1 MGGLYHLK
9 PEAIRKKAEEVAETI
24 REIRMQFS
32 GREFASAALEFS
44 AKIRANR
51 MDLESVGSFAMA
63 SQLKK

>member
-1 MGGLYHLK
+1 
-9 PEAIRKKAEEVAETI
+9 
-24 REIRMQFS
+24 MQFS